1 MQSSITMWCV
11 GLFFVILLAF
21 LCLLYKPHTSQCLL
35 PLQYYTYHR
44 LILCCFLLLSYFL
57 SFIEPCVFIGLH
69 SFFSPRSSFQS
80 KGKSIALI
88 HSGQPSY
95 PSFLSSRIALFFTL
109 QLTLLRSNLSKCS
122 ALSLASLLLFWPSY
136 FFPSWAAVPRPPLVK
151 VRASRD

>member
-11 GLFFVILLAF
+11 GLFLVILLAF
-21 LCLLYKPHTSQCLL
+21 LCLLYKPHTSRRLL
-35 PLQYYTYHR
+35 PLQYYTYHKV
-44 LILCCFLLLSYFL
+44 ILCCFLLLSYFL

-69 SFFSPRSSFQS
+69 SFFFPPRSSFQS

-109 QLTLLRSNLSKCS
+109 QLTLLRPTCQSVL
-122 ALSLASLLLFWPSY
+122 PSRSPPSSSFGHPT
-136 FFPSWAAVPRPPLVK
+136 FFPAGQQYLAHHWSK
-151 VRASRD
+151 